1 MSDSKELTGFDTA
14 NLPIIDY
21 SRIEAFFFDKAP
33 ENVIEN
39 EKLLKAV
46 NDVGF
51 IYLKNHGITDEKM
64 KRLFEYAKEFFAW
77 PISEKEK
84 IESCESKFF
93 HGWFSP
99 ERTSKARIADQ
110 KEAFDIGDDNNL
122 ARPNQWPENWPE
134 FRTDMNYFFQKCHEI
149 HLVLLGTFAET
160 QGLSK
165 DYFNPFVNEKDHFFR
180 LLHYPATTPDSIGS
194 RLRASPHTDYGTLT
208 LLFNDNSGG
217 LQIRGKDGQ
226 WLEVPPIPGYAI
238 INIGDLLSRW
248 FNGSLKSTEHRV
260 VEPPPDKSK
269 LDAEGRLPSRYAL
282 AWFGNP
288 NRNAWVEPLS
298 SCITAENPKRFQGVW
313 AGKHVADRIAKLH
326 KDGKAPEVWKDSMYR
341 KTQPAQA
348 QAQTV

>member
-1 MSDSKELTGFDTA
+1 MQRNKTEQINMGDSTEFTGLNTA
-14 NLPIIDY
+14 ELPIIDY
-21 SRIEAFFFDKAP
+21 SRIEAFFSDKAS

-64 KRLFEYAKEFFAW
+64 KRLFDYAKEFFAW
-77 PISEKEK
+77 PLSEKEK
-84 IESCESKFF
+84 IESSESKFF

-99 ERTSKARIADQ
+99 ERTSKAKIADQ

-134 FRTDMNYFFQKCHEI
+134 FRTDMNYFFEKCHEI

-238 INIGDLLSRW
+238 INSEYPAFLGDTYCAIRRLS
-248 FNGSLKSTEHRV
+248 N
-260 VEPPPDKSK
+260 EPNS
-269 LDAEGRLPSRYAL
+269 
-282 AWFGNP
+282 W
-288 NRNAWVEPLS
+288 
-298 SCITAENPKRFQGVW
+298 
-313 AGKHVADRIAKLH
+313 
-326 KDGKAPEVWKDSMYR
+326 
-341 KTQPAQA
+341 
-348 QAQTV
+348 

>member
-1 MSDSKELTGFDTA
+1 MSDSTGLTGFRTA

-21 SRIEAFFFDKAP
+21 SRIEAFFSDKARD
-33 ENVIEN
+33 NVAEN

-46 NDVGF
+46 NDIGF

-64 KRLFEYAKEFFAW
+64 KRLFEYAKEFFAL
-77 PISEKEK
+77 PVTEKEK

-99 ERTSKARIADQ
+99 DRTSRAKTADQ

-134 FRTDMNYFFQKCHEI
+134 FRTDLNYFFQKCHEI

-160 QGLSK
+160 QGLPK
-165 DYFNPFVNEKDHFFR
+165 DYFTPSVNEKDHFFR
-180 LLHYPATTPDSIGS
+180 LLHYPATTPDSIES

-217 LQIRGKDGQ
+217 LQIRGRDGQ

-260 VEPPPDKSK
+260 VEPPADRSK
-269 LDAEGRLPSRYAL
+269 LDAEGKLPARYAL

-288 NRNAWVEPLS
+288 NRNAWIEPLS
-298 SCITAENPKRFQGVW
+298 SCITAENPKRFEGVW

-341 KTQPAQA
+341 TGKQA
-348 QAQTV
+348 

>member
-1 MSDSKELTGFDTA
+1 MSHSTGLTAFSPA

-21 SRIEAFFFDKAP
+21 SRIEAFFSSKAP
-33 ENVIEN
+33 ENVAEN

-51 IYLKNHGITDEKM
+51 IYLKHHGITDERM
-64 KRLFEYAKEFFAW
+64 KRLFDYAKELFAL
-77 PISEKEK
+77 PVSEKEK

-99 ERTSKARIADQ
+99 ERTSKSGIADQ
-110 KEAFDIGDDNNL
+110 KEAFDVGDDTNL

-149 HLVLLGTFAET
+149 HINLLSTFAEG

-165 DYFNPFVNEKDHFFR
+165 DYFNPFVDRKDHYLR
-180 LLHYPATTPDSIGS
+180 LLHYPATTPDSMRS

-226 WLEVPPIPGYAI
+226 WLEVPPLPGYAI
-238 INIGDLLSRW
+238 VNIGDLLSRW
-248 FNGSLKSTEHRV
+248 FNGKLKSTEHRV
-260 VEPPPDKSK
+260 VEPPLDESK
-269 LDAEGRLPSRYAL
+269 LDAEGKLRPRYAL

-288 NRNAWVEPLS
+288 NTNAWIEPLT
-298 SCITAENPKRFQGVW
+298 SCIDAENPKRFEGVW
-313 AGKHVADRIAKLH
+313 AGQHVADRIAKLH
-326 KDGKAPEVWKDSMYR
+326 KDGKAPESWNDSMYR
-341 KTQPAQA
+341 NRQHA
-348 QAQTV
+348 VV